1 MLYITFVPR
10 NQAVDKNVINLYCR
24 LNIDRQKCEFML
36 PLKGT
41 SSWRTNRPIQRFL
54 DQVTTDIEIIHLA
67 LLTKGITPT
76 ALMVKNEY
84 LLKRDLKVMSL
95 LTVYDEFVAKKITP
109 KANSGELAEST
120 TIKFTYTRNHL
131 VSFIKE
137 YYNGLEDIPVTKVD
151 KEFVEN
157 LEVYLRKNCHHNA
170 TMKHMQKVK
179 RIIEWAVEDKSYLP
193 KNPFNSV
200 DLSQK
205 DVAVVFLTQEEILR
219 IMQKDLIP
227 RLSKVREMFLFECF
241 TGLSYADIKALG
253 PEHCNFTEGKEHI
266 IKPRQKTGT
275 PSVIYMYEWVREI
288 LIKYNCRLPISTNQ
302 RMNGYLKEI
311 ATVCNID
318 KNLSTHVARHTF
330 ATTMLLQEGVDLQTI
345 SRMMGHSSL
354 QMTTR
359 YAQLQTRAVI
369 QSGRDNQKNMDKYFL
384 PPKDDSI
391 DLSGDFI
398 ITIDTSKDDFFTMI
412 QDSSLDH

>member
-1 MLYITFVPR
+1 
-10 NQAVDKNVINLYCR
+10 
-24 LNIDRQKCEFML
+24 ML

-54 DQVTTDIEIIHLA
+54 DQVTTDIETIHLA
-67 LLTKGITPT
+67 ILTKGITPT
-76 ALMVKNEY
+76 SLMVKNEY

-109 KANSGELAEST
+109 KANSGELAAST

-137 YYNGLEDIPVTKVD
+137 YYNNLEDIPVTKVD
-151 KEFVEN
+151 KDFVEN
-157 LEVYLRKNCHHNA
+157 LEVYLRGDCRHNA

-179 RIIEWAVEDKSYLP
+179 RIIEWAVEDKGYLP
-193 KNPFNSV
+193 KNPFSSA

-205 DVAVVFLTQEEILR
+205 DVPVVFLTQEEIKR
-219 IMQKDLIP
+219 IMQKDMIP
-227 RLSKVREMFLFECF
+227 RLSKVREYFLFECF

-253 PEHCNFTEGKEHI
+253 PEHCDFTARTI

-275 PSVIYMYEWVREI
+275 PSVVYMYDWVESI
-288 LIKYNCRLPISTNQ
+288 LRKYDCRLPITTNQ

-311 ATVCNID
+311 ATICNIE
-318 KNLSTHVARHTF
+318 KNLTTHVARHTY

-345 SRMMGHSSL
+345 SRSLGHSSL

-369 QSGRDNQKNMDKYFL
+369 QSGKDNQKNMDKYFL

-391 DLSGDFI
+391 DFSGDI
-398 ITIDTSKDDFFTMI
+398 ILTIDTSEET
-412 QDSSLDH
+412 H